1 MVKWNKKEI
10 VMIVI
15 LLSGAILVPI
25 IIHILYKFDFGIEFL
40 YSTWTS
46 GDILQYCG
54 SVISAL
60 LAIIGVY
67 YTLKENRINEL
78 SNKVLENKPYFRTN
92 LTQLFHTEED
102 ELLIKNKN
110 RICIWGNNGILSF
123 DLKNSQSLEKF
134 LDYFDDLSIDD
145 YACFYYEIENVGL
158 GNAINFSLN
167 INESHFF
174 PKIVISK
181 DEKIKLY
188 FLIEKNFI
196 NKNGKDYVFRLTYE
210 DVIKVNVYEQ
220 TERIFISYNEE
231 KDEIIHCRDF
241 EDELSEPSIIE
252 KRIYY

>member
-15 LLSGAILVPI
+15 LLSLAILVPI

-54 SVISAL
+54 CIISAL

-67 YTLKENRINEL
+67 YTLKENKINDL

-92 LTQLFHTEED
+92 LTQLLYVEED
-102 ELLIKNKN
+102 EPLNENKN
-110 RICIWGNNGILSF
+110 RIYIWGNNGKFSF
-123 DLKNSQSLEKF
+123 NLKNSQSLEKF
-134 LDYFDDLSIDD
+134 LDFYDNLNIDD

-174 PKIVISK
+174 PKMVISK

-196 NKNGKDYVFRLTYE
+196 NKNGREYIFRLTYE
-210 DVIKVNVYEQ
+210 DVIKVNIYEQ
-220 TERIFISYNEE
+220 TERIFISYNKE

-241 EDELSEPSIIE
+241 EDELSETSIIE
-252 KRIYY
+252 KRIYN

>member
-15 LLSGAILVPI
+15 LLSLAILVPI

-54 SVISAL
+54 CIISAL

-67 YTLKENRINEL
+67 YTLKENKINDL

-92 LTQLFHTEED
+92 LTQHLYVEED
-102 ELLIKNKN
+102 EPLNENKN
-110 RICIWGNNGILSF
+110 RICIWGNNGKFSF
-123 DLKNSQSLEKF
+123 NLKNSQSLEKF
-134 LDYFDDLSIDD
+134 LDFYDNLNIDD

-174 PKIVISK
+174 PKMVISK

-196 NKNGKDYVFRLTYE
+196 NKNGREYIFRLTYE
-210 DVIKVNVYEQ
+210 DVIKVNIYEQ
-220 TERIFISYNEE
+220 TERIFISYNKEE
-231 KDEIIHCRDF
+231 DEIIHCRDF

-252 KRIYY
+252 KRIYN

>member
-15 LLSGAILVPI
+15 LLSLAILVPI

-54 SVISAL
+54 CIISAL

-67 YTLKENRINEL
+67 YTLKENKINDL

-92 LTQLFHTEED
+92 LTQLLYVEED
-102 ELLIKNKN
+102 EPLNENKN
-110 RICIWGNNGILSF
+110 RICIWKNNGKFSF
-123 DLKNSQSLEKF
+123 NLKNSQSLEKF
-134 LDYFDDLSIDD
+134 LDFYDNLNTDD

-174 PKIVISK
+174 PKMVISK

-188 FLIEKNFI
+188 FLIEKNII
-196 NKNGKDYVFRLTYE
+196 NKNGREYIFRLTYE
-210 DVIKVNVYEQ
+210 DVIKVNIYEQ
-220 TERIFISYNEE
+220 TERIFISYNKEE
-231 KDEIIHCRDF
+231 DEIIHCRDF

-252 KRIYY
+252 KRIYN